1 MSESYRSS
9 VSPLSATVA
18 RADLRSFPLGSP
30 ASRATVRHDTRS
42 VRPEDFPIGSLA
54 SRAAARAMLQARSG
68 MQSAPLIFRV
78 PWVGRPGAC
87 EQCQLY
93 DYETGLPIP
102 ATCDLGATTD
112 DGGM

>member
-18 RADLRSFPLGSP
+18 RADVRSFPLGSP
-30 ASRATVRHDTRS
+30 ASRAAAG
-42 VRPEDFPIGSLA
+42 VRPGDFPIGSLA
-54 SRAAARAMLQARSG
+54 SRAAARAMLQAGSV
-68 MQSAPLIFRV
+68 MQSEPLIFRA
-78 PWVGRPGAC
+78 PWAGRPGAG

-93 DYETGLPIP
+93 DYETVLPIP